1 MAELKPGWQR
11 VKFGDVVRQVKNKV
25 DPNTSG
31 LSRYVAGEHMDTDD
45 LRIRRWGDIGD
56 GYLGP
61 AFHMHFKPGHV
72 LYGSRRTY
80 LRKVALADFE
90 GICANTTFVL
100 ESADSSKLLPDLLP
114 FIMRMEVFHEHSI
127 RESKGSVNPY
137 VNFSDL
143 AWFEFALP
151 PLGEQQKIAEI
162 LSVHASVREAYLHAS
177 LAAEE
182 VARAC
187 ARDYFSAF
195 SGRYLLGTEI
205 ASLITKGESPK
216 WQGLSYCE
224 QGARFITSENI
235 LAGSINLNP
244 SKHIPLEFHAKLMR
258 SQIHAGDLLV
268 NIGGASI
275 GRAAVAPEGI
285 GEANTNQAVAVI
297 RPRKDII
304 DPRFLL
310 EWFLSPFGQKI
321 VAGQQVNTAR
331 ANISLSDLR
340 KMRIPCPDK
349 LEQERLLGILE
360 ELRVS
365 ARTCRT
371 REVFVQELS
380 SVIS

>member
-1 MAELKPGWQR
+1 MTELKPGWKR
-11 VKFGDVVRQVKNKV
+11 LRFGDLANCINDRV
-25 DPNTSG
+25 DDPSSAG
-31 LSRYVAGEHMDTDD
+31 VERYVGLEHLDPKS
-45 LRIRRWGDIGD
+45 LKIRRWGFPEDVESTKLRFQPGDIIFG
-56 GYLGP
+56 
-61 AFHMHFKPGHV
+61 K
-72 LYGSRRTY
+72 RRAY
-80 LRKVALADFE
+80 QRKLAVADFE
-90 GICANTTFVL
+90 GICSAHAMVL
-100 ESADSSKLLPDLLP
+100 RAKPAVVLPEFLP
-114 FIMRMEVFHEHSI
+114 FLMQ
-127 RESKGSVNPY
+127 
-137 VNFSDL
+137 SDL
-143 AWFEFALP
+143 FMERAVEISVGSLSPTINWKTLAQQEFALP

-216 WQGLSYCE
+216 WQGFSYCE

-235 LAGSINLNP
+235 LAGSVNLNP
-244 SKHIPLEFHAKLMR
+244 SKRIPLEFHAKLMR

-268 NIGGASI
+268 NIVGASI

-340 KMRIPCPDK
+340 EMRIPCPDK

-371 REVFVQELS
+371 REVFVQKLS
-380 SVIS
+380 SIIS